1 MASLNAAKE
10 ALDLQAT
17 KPCQKC
23 QGLEVMAMR
32 PSTLRIRSI
41 LLQSPG
47 VLALIART
55 TGCTEEEIIKAL
67 AGEAVFDAVRL
78 AQVESYIR
86 HVYGLSA

>member
-1 MASLNAAKE
+1 MDRWTCRRLGCAESAK
-10 ALDLQAT
+10 
-17 KPCQKC
+17 
-23 QGLEVMAMR
+23 GLEVMAMR
-32 PSTLRIRSI
+32 PSTLQIRAL

-55 TGCTEEEIIKAL
+55 TGCTEQELIRAL
-67 AGEAVFDAVRL
+67 AGEAVFDAARL